1 MRLCRGTSS
10 LFCRAGAPNMQ
21 CADRREPRGIRRV
34 FEPRG
39 LRRVSALDGETR
51 TTWAVGVVDL
61 RLWWLGLPCPLV

>member
-34 FEPRG
+34 
-39 LRRVSALDGETR
+39 SALDGETR

-61 RLWWLGLPCPLV
+61 RLW